1 MNGGIVPVT
10 ADQFRNSLKR
20 WASGVSVV
28 TTRRDGGIRG
38 ITVSSFCSLSLDP
51 PLILV
56 CIDRKSASHDLIA
69 EQGCFAVNILRR
81 EQEQVSD
88 MAAGRLG
95 EGSAHLEGVSSR
107 SEATGAPILDGTLAW
122 LDCRLAGSHREG
134 DHTIYVG
141 QVEAAGD
148 SEGEPL
154 LYYAGAYRAI
164 APGDR

>member
-1 MNGGIVPVT
+1 MSGGSVPVT
-10 ADQFRNSLKR
+10 AEQFRNALKN
-20 WASGVSVV
+20 WASGVSVL

-56 CIDRKSASHDLIA
+56 CIDRKSPSHDLIA
-69 EQGCFAVNILRR
+69 QQGCFAVNILR
-81 EQEQVSD
+81 QEQQQISD

-95 EGSAHLEGVSSR
+95 EGSAHLEGVSFH
-107 SEATGAPILDGTLAW
+107 SEATGAPILDDSLAW

-141 QVEAAGD
+141 QVEASGGR
-148 SEGEPL
+148 EGQPL
-154 LYYAGAYRAI
+154 LYYSGSYRAI
-164 APGDR
+164 APGEE